1 MASEKALRAIGRV
14 GQSVNLAM
22 ERFVAVADK
31 IGDDNPDIKQD
42 MYEACKEARTAG
54 ECALVRRVGKLG
66 FSLWLP
72 MLLKVSGPYEACPQG
87 SRRG

>member
-42 MYEACKEARTAG
+42 MYDACKEARAAG
-54 ECALVRRVGKLG
+54 ERPIRV
-66 FSLWLP
+66 
-72 MLLKVSGPYEACPQG
+72 
-87 SRRG
+87 

>member
-42 MYEACKEARTAG
+42 MYDACKEARTAG
-54 ECALVRRVGKLG
+54 EFYFWADGQPR
-66 FSLWLP
+66 
-72 MLLKVSGPYEACPQG
+72 EAI
-87 SRRG
+87 